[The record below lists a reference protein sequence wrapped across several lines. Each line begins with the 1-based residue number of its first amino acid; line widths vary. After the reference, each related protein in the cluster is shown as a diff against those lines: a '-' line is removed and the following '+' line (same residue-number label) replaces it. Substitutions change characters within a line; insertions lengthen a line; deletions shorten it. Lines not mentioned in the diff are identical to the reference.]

1 MAWYLYVNNFSNKH
15 AVFLSGNECTV
26 GVWEFFFDGK
36 DSKLRIL
43 SIKAALTLELVLW
56 AQSTTKDY
64 VMAALTENTVDRQ
77 TQTNRDQEDERNRES
92 SCRRKLDTTNAYF
105 LASLQSLP
113 VDWLLQLRM
122 FHHLIQ
128 VTSGTNV
135 PSDILIDLAV
145 HKPSTNAL
153 FTRHYK
159 ILSSGMVV
167 VKKTGKWKK

>member
-1 MAWYLYVNNFSNKH
+1 MLRTAGIQCVCRDMPQ
-15 AVFLSGNECTV
+15 VTV
-26 GVWEFFFDGK
+26 APD
-36 DSKLRIL
+36 LRTYRKYQ
-43 SIKAALTLELVLW
+43 SRTDRFCHLVLW

-105 LASLQSLP
+105 LASQQSLP